1 MDHTKG
7 IFKTQA
13 NNVINDISNCV
24 TNNFSNSVVNN
35 TIPLFTIFL
44 SNSKF
49 SPKMWDLDFKGTKHM
64 ISKQKWFT
72 IDIGKVLVKLTF
84 EFRMK
89 IITCVGIVKYC
100 WWENQPKMI

>member
-35 TIPLFTIFL
+35 TLPLFTICL
-44 SNSKF
+44 SSIKF
-49 SPKMWDLDFKGTKHM
+49 SLEMWDLDFKETKHM
-64 ISKQKWFT
+64 ISKQEWFT
-72 IDIGKVLVKLTF
+72 SYN
-84 EFRMK
+84 EFSSPM
-89 IITCVGIVKYC
+89 
-100 WWENQPKMI
+100 ML